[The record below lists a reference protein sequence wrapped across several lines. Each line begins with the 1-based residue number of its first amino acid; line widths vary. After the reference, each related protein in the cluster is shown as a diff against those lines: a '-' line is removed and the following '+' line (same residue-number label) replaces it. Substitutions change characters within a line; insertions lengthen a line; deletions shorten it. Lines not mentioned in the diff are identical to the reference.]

1 MTIIKE
7 KEKEEKTKEK
17 KGRKEPLRSE
27 PATWSFIKQTL
38 YRLSYPDIMI
48 RIHIQNI

>member
-7 KEKEEKTKEK
+7 KK
-17 KGRKEPLRSE
+17 KKQKSRKEPLRSE

-38 YRLSYPDIMI
+38 YRASPDFMI
-48 RIHIQNI
+48 RIHIQNV